1 MVKIAPAGNNLR
13 AAAEDCG
20 TTGSRF
26 PKAWRR
32 AGLAERSHLVLRERI
47 AYAPRALREAIMI
60 FRNLHCAIIIG
71 TALAAASAN
80 AAVEISAGPTANMTC
95 SAGVCTPTAKQ
106 AVLNVSDLA
115 SMLASGDATI
125 RTTSQAQDIE
135 IDAKLSWATRHLTL
149 DSYRS
154 IFFNKPFEIN
164 RAGALT
170 ITTNDGG
177 VDGDFR
183 FFGKG
188 RVEFRDITSNLTVNG
203 QRYVLAKSVS
213 QIRKLIH
220 RGRGADYIALA
231 NDIDATDYTSGT
243 MPFGPGILEGL
254 GNTISNLKFG
264 SAIDSANVGLFNEI
278 GGVRDIG
285 FLNVNILGFGNSQR
299 VGAIAGVVD
308 GYILNSFVTGSV
320 SGTGSNSQ
328 TGALAGVN
336 TGTVAFCHSNASVTV
351 GPLGVSAGGLVGT
364 NAAGNQGQWNG
375 VIENSYSTGNVTG
388 GDNIKTGG
396 VVGYNFGGAIR
407 NSYATGSVVGGNN
420 SFVGG
425 LTGAN
430 ANSDSSS
437 PTISSSYSI
446 GAVTG
451 GSGAT
456 IGGLIGEDLAGTGTT
471 NSYWDMDAS
480 GITNPANGAGNV
492 QNDPGITGLSDTQLK
507 SGLPAGFDPSVWAEK
522 SKLNGG
528 YPYLIGNPPPK

>member
-1 MVKIAPAGNNLR
+1 
-13 AAAEDCG
+13 
-20 TTGSRF
+20 
-26 PKAWRR
+26 
-32 AGLAERSHLVLRERI
+32 
-47 AYAPRALREAIMI
+47 MI

-71 TALAAASAN
+71 TALAATNAN

-95 SAGVCTPTAKQ
+95 SAGVCTPTAKH

-125 RTTSQAQDIE
+125 RTTNQAQDIE
-135 IDAKLSWATRHLTL
+135 IDARFSWATRHLTL

-203 QRYVLAKSVS
+203 NRYALAKSVS

-220 RGRGADYIALA
+220 RGRRADYIALA
-231 NDIDATDYTSGT
+231 NDVDATNYTGGT
-243 MPFGPGILEGL
+243 MPFGPDNLEGL
-254 GNTISNLKFG
+254 GNTISNLKIG
-264 SAIDSANVGLFNEI
+264 SGEDSGSVALFNEI

-285 FLNVNILGFGNSQR
+285 FLNVNIVGFGNSQR
-299 VGAIAGVVD
+299 VGAIAGEVD
-308 GYILNSFVTGSV
+308 GFIFNSFVTGTV
-320 SGTGSNSQ
+320 SA
-328 TGALAGVN
+328 TGAKSAAGALTASN
-336 TGTVAFCHSNASVTV
+336 TGTIARSHSSASVSV
-351 GPLGVSAGGLVGT
+351 ADSGFLAGGLVGG
-364 NAAGNQGQWNG
+364 NNAGNQGQWNG
-375 VIENSYSTGNVTG
+375 LVEDCYSTGTVTG
-388 GDNIKTGG
+388 GEGVIVGG
-396 VVGYNFGGAIR
+396 VVGYNNGGTIN

-430 ANSDSSS
+430 ANSDSSG

-446 GAVTG
+446 EAVMG
-451 GSGAT
+451 GSGAAV
-456 IGGLIGEDLAGTGTT
+456 GGLIGQDLAQTGTT
-471 NSYWDMDAS
+471 NSYWDMDTS
-480 GITNPANGAGNV
+480 GIGNAAQGAGNV
-492 QNDPGITGLSDTQLK
+492 QNDPGITGLSDAQLK
-507 SGLPAGFDPSVWAEK
+507 SGLPSGFDASVWAEK